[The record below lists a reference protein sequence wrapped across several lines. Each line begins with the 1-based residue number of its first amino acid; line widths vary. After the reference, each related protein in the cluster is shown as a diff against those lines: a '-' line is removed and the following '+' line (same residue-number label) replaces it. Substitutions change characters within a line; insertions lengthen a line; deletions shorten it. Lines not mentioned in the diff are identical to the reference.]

1 VNRTAV
7 GDNLRALALALIVLF
22 LLTSVGVGRRMLLSP
37 ELANDPQDPRVAAV
51 AFDRSRGPVLA
62 RDGTVLAQ
70 GHPRQYAEPSLA
82 QVVGYA
88 SAAYGA
94 AGIELAYGAALVG
107 QDSTD
112 PLAVLRARYLGERT
126 PPGSVTLGIDPAT
139 QRAAAAALAGRTGA
153 VVALDPRTGQ
163 ILASVSLP
171 APDTS
176 ALADP
181 ARAAAAWAAAMAS
194 GAGSR
199 PLLDRAAQGLYAPGS
214 VFKIV
219 TAAAALEAGVLDPA
233 AKVRVDDPFQADPSW
248 GAYAVRSSSAAHG
261 DFDLS
266 LAMARSENIYFAK
279 AALATGGARLA
290 EAAARLGIGRTPALD
305 LPASRGQLSRLGT
318 LDRPTLVADTGFGQG
333 ELLVS
338 PLQMALVA
346 AAVANGG
353 VQPDPHHAI
362 AVRDGGGNALPAPDG
377 GPGRRVMSADVA
389 RILTRALV
397 DAVEAPGAF
406 AAGARV
412 AGLRVAGKTG
422 TAENPSGAAHGWFV
436 GFAPADAPTVAVA
449 VILEHAPRG
458 GEDAAP
464 VGAAVLRAAAAR
476 AR

>member
-1 VNRTAV
+1 MNRTAV
-7 GDNLRALALALIVLF
+7 QDNIRALALVLIVLF
-22 LLTSVGVGRRMLLSP
+22 LVTSVGVGRRMLLSP

-51 AFDRSRGPVLA
+51 AFDRARGTVLA
-62 RDGTVLAQ
+62 RDGTVLAHGQ
-70 GHPRQYAEPSLA
+70 PRRYAEPSLA

-112 PLAVLRARYLGERT
+112 PLAVLRARYLRERA

-139 QRAAAAALAGRTGA
+139 QRAAASALAGRTGA

-163 ILASVSLP
+163 ILASASLP
-171 APDTS
+171 ALDTG

-181 ARAAAAWAAAMAS
+181 ARAAAAWAAAR
-194 GAGSR
+194 GADGR

-214 VFKIV
+214 IFKIV
-219 TAAAALEAGVLDPA
+219 TAAAALEAGVLDPTA
-233 AKVRVDDPFQADPSW
+233 RVRIDDPFQADPSW
-248 GAYAVRSSSAAHG
+248 GTYAVRSSSAAHG

-290 EAAARLGIGRTPALD
+290 ETASRLGIGRAPAFD
-305 LPASRGQLSRLGT
+305 LPASRGQLSRSGT

-353 VQPDPHHAI
+353 LQMDPHHAT

-377 GPGRRVMSADVA
+377 GPGRRVMSAGVA
-389 RILTRALV
+389 RILARALG
-397 DAVEAPGAF
+397 DAVDLPGAF

-449 VILEHAPRG
+449 VVLEHAPRG

-464 VGAAVLRAAAAR
+464 VGAAVLRAAAGR